1 MANFK
6 TIPKNFSNVLK
17 KIIGIWKNK
26 EIRGFLLKSP
36 LNGYYVIK
44 LENGYNIAIKKEN
57 LEIKEIIDIDERKE
71 IKIEQEKV
79 EKEKNEINK
88 VAILGVGGT
97 IASKIDYNTGAVY
110 PSITARELKMKF
122 PEIENADVFQLFNI
136 LSEEIQP
143 LHWEK
148 IAEESYSYLRDYDA
162 LIILHGTDTMH
173 FTSSALSFA
182 LRLNK
187 PVILVGSQRSSD
199 RPSSDNKINLL
210 NAYFASKQDFGEV
223 TICMHASINDYSC
236 YLHRGTKVRKMH
248 SSRRDAFKSINIM
261 PLAEVNY
268 KANYFKWNLQ
278 PIKREKLE
286 IFNGFH
292 ENVCLIYYHPGM
304 KDSFIRKLSD
314 YDGIV
319 IAGTGLGHVSSTIK
333 NALKEL
339 IESGIYVYM
348 VTQTLYGRVNMNVY
362 STGRALQEIGVQGNF
377 NDMLPET
384 AFVKLSWVM
393 KREKRHEKITELM
406 NENIAGEITEKTV
419 LL

>member
-26 EIRGFLLKSP
+26 EIKGFLLKSP

-57 LEIKEIIDIDERKE
+57 LEIKEIIEIDERKE
-71 IKIEQEKV
+71 IKIEQEKL
-79 EKEKNEINK
+79 EKEKKEINK

-143 LHWEK
+143 WHWEK
-148 IAEESYSYLRDYDA
+148 IAEESYGYLRDYDA

-278 PIKREKLE
+278 PIKR
-286 IFNGFH
+286 
-292 ENVCLIYYHPGM
+292 
-304 KDSFIRKLSD
+304 
-314 YDGIV
+314 
-319 IAGTGLGHVSSTIK
+319 
-333 NALKEL
+333 
-339 IESGIYVYM
+339 
-348 VTQTLYGRVNMNVY
+348 
-362 STGRALQEIGVQGNF
+362 
-377 NDMLPET
+377 
-384 AFVKLSWVM
+384 
-393 KREKRHEKITELM
+393 
-406 NENIAGEITEKTV
+406 
-419 LL
+419 